1 MILHRLLMTAAAAL
15 VLAGPALAQPAAAP
29 AAPPADAAAPA
40 APAAAPTMSVQIT
53 PAGDIAD
60 TLKASGQFTL
70 LVKALDA
77 TNLTS
82 VLKTAGPLTILAPTD
97 AAFQALPAGQLAN
110 LMKVEN
116 AAQLQALLTYH
127 LINAGVPMSKIQ
139 GSKGPIRTVANT
151 DVQVDG
157 TGLPIRVNNAS
168 VVGHA
173 AVSNGDIYAIDTV
186 LTPGGAAAAPA
197 APAEAPAPAP
207 TPAPAH

>member
-1 MILHRLLMTAAAAL
+1 MTLHRLLMTAAAAL
-15 VLAGPALAQPAAAP
+15 ALAGPALAQPAAAP
-29 AAPPADAAAPA
+29 AAPPAAAAPA
-40 APAAAPTMSVQIT
+40 APAAAPTMSMTIT
-53 PAGDIAD
+53 PSGDIAD
-60 TLKASGQFTL
+60 TLKASGQFTI

-77 TNLTS
+77 SNLTS

-97 AAFQALPAGQLAN
+97 AAFNALPAGQLAN

-157 TGLPIRVNNAS
+157 TGATIMVNDAS

-173 AVSNGDIYAIDTV
+173 AVSNGDIYAINKV
-186 LTPGGAAAAPA
+186 LTPGGAAAAAAPA
-197 APAEAPAPAP
+197 APAAP
-207 TPAPAH
+207 